1 MTRLPD
7 DKIIPF
13 NSEAILFSKDNDH
26 QQLEEYLK
34 TLVKVLRDVFFQIS
48 DVVNINDTPP
58 ILTKTANYTLTKD
71 DKVIL
76 ADATSGAITMSLPV
90 AALAKNLMFD
100 IKKVDSSSNTVTVDG
115 DGSEEIDGA
124 VTFDLLSED
133 ETVRII
139 CNGTA
144 WFIL

>member
-7 DKIIPF
+7 NKIIPF
-13 NSEAILFSKDNDH
+13 NREAILFSKNDDH
-26 QQLEEYLK
+26 EQLAEEWRILVK
-34 TLVKVLRDVFFQIS
+34 TLRDLFFQIS

-58 ILTKTANYTLTKD
+58 VLTKTANYTLTKD

-76 ADATSGAITMSLPV
+76 ADATSGAFTVTLPV

-100 IKKVDSSSNTVTVDG
+100 IKKIDSSSNIVTLDG

-124 VTFDLLSED
+124 TTFDLLGED
-133 ETVRII
+133 ESVRII